1 MKMINKA
8 LLTLMALASLTI
20 ANTAKAGL
28 GWSLAECQDHYGDSR
43 QGRPTNDNGRQKYFF
58 RTDDYYI
65 SVWLFDDAVSCISY
79 KRVDGGVISQSEI
92 GTLLQAN
99 APKADWSVDAEKDS
113 TGRVW
118 WYGQVKRD
126 PFAYQAKY
134 TEDNVVGI
142 STRADLEMVNAK
154 KALQSQNL

>member
-20 ANTAKAGL
+20 ANTATAGL
-28 GWSLAECQDHYGDSR
+28 GWSLSECQDHYGNSR
-43 QGRPTNDNGRQKYFF
+43 QVRPINENGRQKYLF
-58 RTDDYYI
+58 RTADYDI
-65 SVWLFDDAVSCISY
+65 SVWLFDDLVSRINY
-79 KRVDGGVISQSEI
+79 KRVDGGVISQDEI

-113 TGRVW
+113 TGQAW

-134 TEDNVVGI
+134 SEDNGVGI
-142 STRADLEMVNAK
+142 FTRADLEMVNAK
-154 KALQSQNL
+154 QALQSQNL